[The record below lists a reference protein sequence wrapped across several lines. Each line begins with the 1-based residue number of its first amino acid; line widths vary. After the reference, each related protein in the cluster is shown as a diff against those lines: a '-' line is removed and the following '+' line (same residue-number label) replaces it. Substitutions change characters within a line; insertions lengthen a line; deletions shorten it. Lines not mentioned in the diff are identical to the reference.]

1 MSSTPSRRRVYI
13 TRVNQAL
20 QNTSDTNYFLLN
32 PPSYEE
38 FCLLRDQVYHSRQAS
53 RDPSRQSQSFLRI
66 QASFNRFLRSA
77 VFEDWLT
84 ENAEQLFADNTVGAG
99 SSRDFDPLS
108 PFTPVGGEGS
118 ANPAYSPGEQL
129 SPGFLP
135 PVVPFVLPLSIMGTP
150 ATFDNCRHFLRVVTS
165 PKLVP
170 GNTLY
175 TANALSAADEE
186 RLEKVKADKLAK
198 SVLTGDRPR
207 LKLEGNIKSQ
217 HWEEFYRI
225 FTTILADNCDLFSL
239 LVDLSFDQHASAS
252 AVNDAIAAS
261 GGPVLRYPGAGANEQ
276 VGNDEPFRLNAKAN
290 RKIYATLLLLTNGHA
305 SEIVKRVVD
314 MDGRRALFSLRAD
327 ALKQTDGQVI
337 ALQQQIA
344 NFKVPANKSPSS
356 SLDTLWGLCKELHTL
371 LTSKGSSYGDV
382 QVKAAIVHALPEAY
396 QQFCVVRDQ
405 RDTSDETV
413 ESLLTQISNYHVT
426 YLNKDT
432 AKAATAP
439 TKQKSG
445 GDAKPPSEKEKA
457 KAKKL
462 GKAEKAKKAKAA
474 KAKEAAK
481 ASNASNDNTFQ
492 GECVICKNV
501 NPGAAGNNH
510 PFAECPLL
518 KKVKNL
524 GSSASRTVR
533 TVTTS
538 DDDSDDEQKVSA
550 VSVKGKGKATRF
562 NVPRG

>member
-1 MSSTPSRRRVYI
+1 
-13 TRVNQAL
+13 
-20 QNTSDTNYFLLN
+20 
-32 PPSYEE
+32 
-38 FCLLRDQVYHSRQAS
+38 
-53 RDPSRQSQSFLRI
+53 
-66 QASFNRFLRSA
+66 LRST
-77 VFEDWLT
+77 VFDDWLT
-84 ENAEQLFADNTVGAG
+84 ENAEKLFADNTVGAG
-99 SSRDFDPLS
+99 SYRDVDPLS
-108 PFTPVGGEGS
+108 PFQPVGGQGS

-129 SPGFLP
+129 SPGVLP

-150 ATFDNCRHFLRVVTS
+150 ATFDNCRYFLRVVTS
-165 PKLVP
+165 PKLIP
-170 GNTLY
+170 GSTLY

-239 LVDLSFDQHASAS
+239 LVDLSFDQHASAA
-252 AVNDAIAAS
+252 AVNDAIATA
-261 GGPVLRYPGAGANEQ
+261 GRPVLRYPGAGTNEQ

-371 LTSKGSSYGDV
+371 LTSKGSSYGEI
-382 QVKAAIVHALPEAY
+382 QVKAAIINALPDAY
-396 QQFCVVRDQ
+396 QQYCVVRDQ
-405 RDTSDETV
+405 RDTSDESV

-432 AKAATAP
+432 AKAASASTR
-439 TKQKSG
+439 QKSG
-445 GDAKPPSEKEKA
+445 GGAKPPSEKEKA
-457 KAKKL
+457 EAKKL
-462 GKAEKAKKAKAA
+462 GKAEKAKAEKAKAKAA

-481 ASNASNDNTFQ
+481 ASNATNEPFQ

-518 KKVKNL
+518 KKLKNL
-524 GSSASRTVR
+524 GSSASSSRTVR

-538 DDDSDDEQKVSA
+538 DDDSDEEEKKVSA
-550 VSVKGKGKATRF
+550 VSVKGKGKAFRF
-562 NVPRG
+562 NVPR